1 MSTIRVKPTRVRAV
15 TRPAGPRWTVPM
27 RRAAGASRAVV
38 HRGQHG
44 VGPAVIDRLRRRRLA
59 GVTLAGV
66 TLAGATLA
74 GVTLAGV
81 TLAECDGEAS
91 RLLELWRDAALVIVV
106 DAVRAG
112 TPGEPGR
119 GGRRRPRRRG
129 DRPAHTLGA

>member
-66 TLAGATLA
+66 TLA
-74 GVTLAGV
+74 
-81 TLAECDGEAS
+81 ECDGEAS